1 MNDPIKIIA
10 ILAGVFLLLS
20 QFGGLIGDK
29 LSEFLKAIMPEPQ
42 NSSAITSDDLGHV
55 LKLAAKLRTQ
65 GNDAAAKAAK
75 ALLDALITPEPKK

>member
-1 MNDPIKIIA
+1 MNDPVKMIA

-20 QFGGLIGDK
+20 QFGGIIGEK
-29 LSEFLKAIMPEPQ
+29 FSEFLKAVMPERQ
-42 NSSAITSDDLGHV
+42 GTSTITTDDLSTV
-55 LKLAAKLRTQ
+55 LRLAAKLRTQ